1 MTQRNSRHNRKSP
14 SGSQRSPLA
23 LIAFI
28 GGGLLLLLAL
38 SWAFVSGRERSPSGF
53 VPQVSG
59 APTLAV
65 DREQIDFG
73 DVKFNQTVTAV
84 FNLTNVGD
92 RTLKFIK
99 EPIIELK
106 EGC

>member
-1 MTQRNSRHNRKSP
+1 LTQRSPHTNRKSP
-14 SGSQRSPLA
+14 SGSRRSPWAVIIFL
-23 LIAFI
+23 

-38 SWAFVSGRERSPSGF
+38 SWVFLSGRDRSASGF

-59 APTLAV
+59 APSLAV

-73 DVKFNQTVTAV
+73 EVKFNQTVTAV

-92 RTLKFIK
+92 KTLKIIQD
-99 EPIIELK
+99 PIIELK

>member
-1 MTQRNSRHNRKSP
+1 
-14 SGSQRSPLA
+14 LA
-23 LIAFI
+23 VIALI

-38 SWAFVSGRERSPSGF
+38 SWAFVSGRDRSASGF

-59 APTLAV
+59 APSLAV

-92 RTLKFIK
+92 RTLQIIE
-99 EPIIELK
+99 EPVIELK

>member
-1 MTQRNSRHNRKSP
+1 MTQSSPRNNRKSP
-14 SGSQRSPLA
+14 SGSRRSPLA
-23 LIAFI
+23 VIAVI
-28 GGGLLLLLAL
+28 GGGLLLVLAI
-38 SWAFVSGRERSPSGF
+38 SWALLSGKDRSAAGF

-59 APTLAV
+59 APSLAV

-84 FNLTNVGD
+84 FNLSNVGD
-92 RTLKFIK
+92 KTLKIVK
-99 EPIIELK
+99 EPVIELK